1 MAINLVN
8 DNISSIEIQGK
19 KYNIKSIPFHG
30 TAAEWGNNNY
40 IPKDGEIIIY
50 DIDENYN
57 YKRIKIGNG
66 IDNVTALSFIEDAI
80 LNNANTY
87 TNTKIADLV
96 NSAPETLDTLGE
108 LAAAFKNNS
117 DIIEVLNEA
126 IINKV
131 DKEDLRTDKIY
142 HSDEI
147 LLSQLIDDYLLNID
161 YDNIL
166 AFDTTEIVINTNAK
180 SSILGQAILGLMVLG
195 Q

>member
-108 LAAAFKNNS
+108 LAEALKENA
-117 DIIEVLNEA
+117 DIVEVLNEA
-126 IINKV
+126 IVNKV
-131 DKEDLRTDKIY
+131 DKEELRTDKIY
-142 HSDEI
+142 HNDEI
-147 LLSQLIDDYLLNID
+147 LLSYILDNYLLNID

-166 AFDTTEIVINTNAK
+166 AFDTTEIVINTNVK
-180 SSILGQAILGLMVLG
+180 SSILGKAILGSMVLG
-195 Q
+195 

>member
-8 DNISSIEIQGK
+8 DNISAIEIQDK

-30 TAAEWGNNNY
+30 TAAEWKNNSY

-50 DIDENYN
+50 DADENYN
-57 YKRIKIGNG
+57 YKRIKIGNN
-66 IDNVTALSFIEDAI
+66 INNVDALPFIEEAI
-80 LNNANTY
+80 LNIANTY
-87 TNTKIADLV
+87 TDTKITNSI

-126 IINKV
+126 IVNKV

-142 HSDEI
+142 HSNEI
-147 LLSQLIDDYLLNID
+147 LLSQLINDYLLNID

-166 AFDTTEIVINTNAK
+166 AFDTTEIIINANKTT
-180 SSILGQAILGLMVLG
+180 SILGQAILGSMILG
-195 Q
+195 